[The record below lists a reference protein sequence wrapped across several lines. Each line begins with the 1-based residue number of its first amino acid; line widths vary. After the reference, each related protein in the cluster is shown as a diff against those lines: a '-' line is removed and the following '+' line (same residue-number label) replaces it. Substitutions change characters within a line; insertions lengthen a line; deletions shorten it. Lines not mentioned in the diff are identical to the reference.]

1 MDKTQSFP
9 YPIIAI
15 FSIILIFI
23 IFYYAISKK
32 MSQKEQGESTA
43 PPLDPY
49 APDRFDENCKTV
61 EPVISETATRSIP
74 NNNEDSLLD
83 DFYKGMTKEELREYI
98 NFELNAKKRNEIS
111 AQLEKYFIQI
121 HRQLKVGNIERAFI
135 LFLES
140 INIANPIEFAIDR
153 HFYIIQILEEFYA
166 MRDYDS
172 IALQYCLAICDE
184 DIKNGDNLIKK
195 MNSDTFDMVSPTRKA
210 IILERNM
217 DYTGAIEVC
226 EWALERDLLDSGKK
240 SFIGRKAR
248 LEKKLQNQLQY

>member
-1 MDKTQSFP
+1 MMDNTQSFQT
-9 YPIIAI
+9 III
-15 FSIILIFI
+15 IVLSIILIAI
-23 IFYYAISKK
+23 AFYYAISKR
-32 MSQKEQGESTA
+32 MNREEQIGSPA
-43 PPLDPY
+43 PPTDPY
-49 APDRFDENCKTV
+49 AADRFDENCKTV
-61 EPVISETATRSIP
+61 EPVISETAM
-74 NNNEDSLLD
+74 LD
-83 DFYKGMTKEELREYI
+83 DIYKGMTKEELREYI

-111 AQLEKYFIQI
+111 AQLEKYVIQI

-195 MNSDTFDMVSPTRKA
+195 MNSDTFEMVSPTRKA

-217 DYTGAIEVC
+217 DYAGAIEVC